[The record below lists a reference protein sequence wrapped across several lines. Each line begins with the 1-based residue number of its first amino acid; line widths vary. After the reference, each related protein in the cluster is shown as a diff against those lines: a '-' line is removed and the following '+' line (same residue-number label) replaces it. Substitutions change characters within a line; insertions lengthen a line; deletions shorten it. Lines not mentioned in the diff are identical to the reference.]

1 MVNYKTQSIGVDNAV
16 CLFNGVNSIFLHIAS
31 FSHSPPPNFIFV
43 TSRIHHQF
51 IQIVT
56 ILPTYYTYPIGPIGI
71 YTLLYKMMF
80 IPEILDMLD
89 DMLVDMVLN
98 VSSFNNASTT
108 SILSAMELLNYNDNE
123 IFEHGVAAL
132 TTALQS
138 RLSNF
143 LFLIVSLIWTRIQHK
158 NILILTELKER
169 IIYVW
174 TQRNRGRGAQS
185 KSRDGDTA
193 QDEPKTWS
201 DIFLVVLF
209 IGLMH
214 VAMYRVYLEPCQIQP
229 FVLRYTGKL
238 LISSI
243 PLLLPRSFYSGWPT
257 LSKFFIML
265 WGKLWVS
272 DVNMAMVVIGMYSI
286 LFVSP

>member
-1 MVNYKTQSIGVDNAV
+1 
-16 CLFNGVNSIFLHIAS
+16 
-31 FSHSPPPNFIFV
+31 
-43 TSRIHHQF
+43 
-51 IQIVT
+51 
-56 ILPTYYTYPIGPIGI
+56 
-71 YTLLYKMMF
+71 MMF

-272 DVNMAMVVIGMYSI
+272 DVNMAMVVIDVFHAFLYM
-286 LFVSP
+286 FVMFTPFWSLIKCVMKLEEAKEKLPMAERDQFIRDNFCSHVKSEYLPTLKKNICLCSSWALRTLQDLLSL